1 MISIGVR
8 CAANAGS
15 WLPRPPVLVDRLPAP
30 KPSVKAWPWTA
41 SAAVGLGDTLTV
53 QVMVDTRGQAI
64 TSASVFVSFDATVFS
79 PVGGG
84 AADELIM
91 PFQTGTFLNGQVY
104 ENSLGG
110 DQLADSQANGLS
122 GFQLNYMVVSGPNL
136 AGGRSAAIGLG
147 ALASFRL
154 RVMGLPGAA
163 GGYVHLDA
171 SGRSIPGPIYPRA
184 DNPGVEYGFQVEAS
198 AVEIRVVPYGLIPIA
213 DRVLIPGH
221 RVELDLRPHYLGE
234 GEVPVWS
241 FVSAAPQDL
250 TVAVEDN
257 RLMLQAA
264 TTASGRTMVEY
275 SVKPGE
281 GDPLTGRFTV
291 AFEQPQRLADRSLEW
306 DEDAGWVEYE
316 LDTFLHSGSSTT
328 AFSWSVEA
336 GGRVEAA
343 IGDGRL
349 RLRGPDDWSGT
360 DEIRLYLHPAGEES
374 EEVSIAITVQPLN
387 DAPVVR
393 PPQTLSLTIGEQ
405 RAGEPLAVLVQDVD
419 DPLAALDIRVLGDE
433 VVQVEIRQD
442 RLLVQGLQAGMG
454 TVRIQATD
462 PQGLQAEGIWPIHVV
477 AAGAE
482 PVLGFLPTLLLAAGE
497 DYVLRLDDFVSDVD
511 TPFQYLLWDWTL
523 EGPIQAEL
531 LADGIHLR
539 ILGQAAGSGRMY
551 LVVTDEQGNSASGV
565 MRIDV
570 TSERSIATLVEAQIQ
585 VEDIKPSVFP
595 NPFNASVSL
604 KYSLASGAYLRLE
617 VVDIHGRRVKRL
629 ADGWAP
635 ARPNQ
640 MVWDGRDEAG
650 REAASGLYFYV
661 AACGA
666 GVAGCC
672 CCGKWRRSK
681 NAGVDTGR
689 G

>member
-1 MISIGVR
+1 
-8 CAANAGS
+8 
-15 WLPRPPVLVDRLPAP
+15 
-30 KPSVKAWPWTA
+30 
-41 SAAVGLGDTLTV
+41 
-53 QVMVDTRGQAI
+53 MVDTRGQAI

-122 GFQLNYMVVSGPNL
+122 GFQLNYTVVSGPNL

-147 ALASFRL
+147 RLASFRL
-154 RVMGLPGAA
+154 RVIGLPGAD
-163 GGYVHLDA
+163 GGDVHLDA
-171 SGRSIPGPIYPRA
+171 SGRRRPVYTRA

-221 RVELDLRPHYLGE
+221 RVELDLRPHYLSE

-241 FVSAAPQDL
+241 FVSAAPQYL

-257 RLMLQAA
+257 RLVLQAA
-264 TTASGRTMVEY
+264 ANASGRTTVEY
-275 SVKPGE
+275 GVIPRG
-281 GDPLTGRFTV
+281 GDPLTGCFTV
-291 AFEQPQRLADRSLEW
+291 VFVQPQRLADRSLEW

-336 GGRVEAA
+336 SGRVEAE

-349 RLRGPDDWSGT
+349 RLRGPDDWSGS
-360 DEIRLYLHPAGEES
+360 DEIRLYLHPAGEET
-374 EEVSIAITVQPLN
+374 EEVSVAITVRPLN

-405 RAGEPLAVLVQDVD
+405 WASDPLAVLVQDVD

-442 RLLVQGLQAGMG
+442 RLLVQGLQAGTG

-477 AAGAE
+477 AAGVE

-497 DYVLRLDDFVSDVD
+497 VYVLRLEDFVSDVD

-531 LADGIHLR
+531 LADGIHLQ

-551 LVVTDEQGNSASGV
+551 LAVTDEQGNSASGV

-570 TSERSIATLVEAQIQ
+570 MSERSIATLVEAQIQ
-585 VEDIKPSVFP
+585 VEDSKPIVFP
-595 NPFNASVSL
+595 NPFNAAVSL

-617 VVDIHGRRVKRL
+617 VVDIHGRPVKRL

-635 ARPNQ
+635 AGPQ
-640 MVWDGRDEAG
+640 QTVWDGRDEAG
-650 REAASGLYFYV
+650 RDAASGLYFYV
-661 AACGA
+661 LRR
-666 GVAGCC
+666 GV
-672 CCGKWRRSK
+672 RRWS
-681 NAGVDTGR
+681 GR
-689 G
+689 MLLLR